1 MIFDKFE
8 TVNAIEN
15 AMDSCKG
22 ESLNSMFD
30 EVFHSDERYMNPDW

>member
-22 ESLNSMFD
+22 ESLDLMFD
-30 EVFHSDERYMNPDW
+30 